1 MSSSCSDFLFRFK
14 KNNPNL
20 IVPLSAPAAA
30 AAPIENMSRGS
41 PPAAA
46 AAPIENMSQG
56 STPTGIR
63 IKDRRYICI
72 MDTCIRVK
80 D

>member
-1 MSSSCSDFLFRFK
+1 MAIQILEYPITGADH
-14 KNNPNL
+14 PNL
-20 IVPLSAPAAA
+20 IVPLFAPAAA

-46 AAPIENMSQG
+46 AAPIENMSQE

-63 IKDRRYICI
+63 IKDRR
-72 MDTCIRVK
+72 
-80 D
+80 